1 MDLSSPQWEVSRRD
15 MHQLWA
21 KASDM
26 SPLYSFPT
34 AGLDAENGQVLGML
48 EAEDERNLHLWYSA
62 GRVGTHLQG
71 ASSSGYYYTTKKET
85 LVYLSP
91 LTYLGL
97 FVIISI
103 QEVCLTFFWVG
114 NAYANYLEATGLRT
128 AAAAKSLQSCLTLC
142 DPIDSSP
149 HSIIIMEMKD
159 RLPCPWDSPGKNT
172 GVGCHFLLQCMKVK
186 SENEV
191 AQSCLTLSDPMDCS
205 LPVSS
210 AHGIFQARVLEW
222 VAMAFSNA
230 WKWKVKVKSLSRV
243 RHLATPWTAAYQAP
257 PSMGFSRQEYWRG
270 VPLPSPNIISII
282 NQIL

>member
-1 MDLSSPQWEVSRRD
+1 MDLSSPQWEVSGRD
-15 MHQLWA
+15 MYQLWA

-48 EAEDERNLHLWYSA
+48 EAQDERNLHLWYSA

-71 ASSSGYYYTTKKET
+71 TSSSGYYYTTKKET
-85 LVYLSP
+85 SVYLSP

-103 QEVCLTFFWVG
+103 QEVCLTFFWAG

-128 AAAAKSLQSCLTLC
+128 AAAAAKSLQSCPTLR

-159 RLPCPWDSPGKNT
+159 RLPCPWDSPGKNA

-186 SENEV
+186 REREV
-191 AQSCLTLSDPMDCS
+191 TRLCLTLHDPMDCS
-205 LPVSS
+205 PPGSS
-210 AHGIFQARVLEW
+210 VHGIFQARVLEW
-222 VAMAFSNA
+222 VAIAFS
-230 WKWKVKVKSLSRV
+230 
-243 RHLATPWTAAYQAP
+243 
-257 PSMGFSRQEYWRG
+257 GFRTS
-270 VPLPSPNIISII
+270 
-282 NQIL
+282 